1 MNNYYEILNLN
12 QTMSCEELNAALKK
26 MSMKWRQ
33 RLNAPALEDR
43 QEAERITAAIAE
55 ARSILT
61 DPVKRDEYDKQLMF
75 EQAQSPQPTYQ
86 EFTRTQPEPE
96 EEEDTQDIINQTL
109 QMAEGGNDRK
119 AMKYLFAKIH
129 SGKQDPDLLEFA
141 VYASLQI
148 SMTDEAIEMLQL
160 MFTLYPEDQRTH
172 AASARCAEAIE
183 SWNDLKEELDW
194 LVEHGCENNDW
205 VALARVRYFLKH
217 DSEPIAAEIAR
228 VYIKENPQ
236 DIQFKQNVQGLYFQ
250 MIADICENE
259 EKVKDM
265 QQVGLALEY
274 AKRANEVYPCGRAQ
288 EKISILERILKN
300 KGKEKKKTSVWSL
313 FGW

>member
-12 QTMSCEELNAALKK
+12 QAMSCEELNAALKK

-61 DPVKRDEYDKQLMF
+61 DPVKRDEYDKQLLF

-86 EFTRTQPEPE
+86 EFTRTQSEPE
-96 EEEDTQDIINQTL
+96 EEEDAQDIINQTL

-194 LVEHGCENNDW
+194 LVEHGYENIDW
-205 VALARVRYFLKH
+205 VALARVRYFLEH
-217 DSEPIAAEIAR
+217 DGESIAAEIAR
-228 VYIKENPQ
+228 AYIKANPR

-250 MIADICENE
+250 KIAEISNDEG
-259 EKVKDM
+259 KM
-265 QQVGLALEY
+265 QDLAQVRIALDY
-274 AKRANEVYPCGRAQ
+274 AIKANEFYPCGRAQ
-288 EKISILERILKN
+288 EKVAILEKAL
-300 KGKEKKKTSVWSL
+300 KGKNSSKKKASVWSL